1 MWGILGQFWSVCPK
15 LPGMVWGYIAV
26 QMRNGNRDLAQIM
39 EGFGELE
46 MFTQINNDVPAYEY
60 FILQSK

>member
-1 MWGILGQFWSVCPK
+1 
-15 LPGMVWGYIAV
+15 MVWGYIAV